1 MSGIKKLSTNKKLAT
16 KKTLALALAI
26 LSLLAL
32 HTTSF
37 GKLATNKLATNSL
50 SPFSA
55 AANSAIA
62 SRLAASSLA
71 TARLGPNEY
80 AANSETTAAFI
91 STPQGREVLGYIVGC
106 ALPDGDK
113 LLATGTD
120 GTIFE
125 FFGEAGLAKEWLNHP
140 LLKAGRGWV
149 SACLFARVNDH
160 NTAVPVSMRG
170 PHRMLAT
177 SPDEEQ
183 GWALEEGAFYGDYF
197 VAPGETIQW
206 IACRGKDQAAGEFGG
221 LVDRDCTEPDPN
233 DPTHTICG
241 FTYAGECGAFAP
253 EPVCHRFWWEGF
265 YRVCRDNPGG
275 IFHSDLFRQVITV
288 YVTQ

>member
-1 MSGIKKLSTNKKLAT
+1 MSEIKKLSTNNKFSTRTIFALGLAFFAV
-16 KKTLALALAI
+16 LAFHSTAI
-26 LSLLAL
+26 
-32 HTTSF
+32 
-37 GKLATNKLATNSL
+37 GKLATNKLATNRL

-55 AANSAIA
+55 AANSALA
-62 SRLAASSLA
+62 NRLAASPLSSA
-71 TARLGPNEY
+71 QLGPNEY
-80 AANSETTAAFI
+80 VANSETTNAFL
-91 STPQGREVLGYIVGC
+91 STPQGREVLSYIVGC

-120 GTIFE
+120 GNALE
-125 FFGEAGLAKEWLNHP
+125 FFGEAGLAKEWLNHR
-140 LLKAGRGWV
+140 LLKVGRGWV

-170 PHRMLAT
+170 PHHALAS

-197 VAPGETIQW
+197 VAPGETVQW
-206 IACRGKDQAAGEFGG
+206 IACRGRDQAASEFGG

-233 DPTHTICG
+233 DPSHTVCG

-253 EPVCHRFWWEGF
+253 DPVCSRFWWEDF
-265 YRVCRDNPGG
+265 YRGCRDNSDG
-275 IFHSDLFRQVITV
+275 ILRSDLFRQVITV
-288 YVTQ
+288 FVIQ